1 MGSYKT
7 MTFLTRTNNG
17 HVGMMN
23 VFRKCSTHFHFL
35 PLPAPQASQSFSV
48 TSLAFAVGRICVNSG
63 SGLSPWWAK
72 KSLTSALVFLLSSH
86 PSTRAL
92 VPKKGRNARMDVVS
106 YLMTARVSTFLS
118 LTNDTK
124 DLFLL
129 HFLDLFSMSTNL
141 ITKIKLGNL
150 PPVPRIPRNLSEL
163 LAAILQDPG
172 IRLLS
177 DWWLLPPHGGFS

>member
-1 MGSYKT
+1 
-7 MTFLTRTNNG
+7 
-17 HVGMMN
+17 
-23 VFRKCSTHFHFL
+23 
-35 PLPAPQASQSFSV
+35 
-48 TSLAFAVGRICVNSG
+48 
-63 SGLSPWWAK
+63 
-72 KSLTSALVFLLSSH
+72 
-86 PSTRAL
+86 
-92 VPKKGRNARMDVVS
+92 MDVVS

-177 DWWLLPPHGGFS
+177 DW